1 MTSKGWATHISL
13 AKIWFLLISWYVW
26 SFDDLFQTGFELWP
40 QMNFSFLA
48 WKAKWIHQTRVVKPR
63 RCNGAR
69 IKWWM
74 ASIYCPSGHHNFYS
88 KIFFLIFFLIQTLF
102 LGCPTF
108 SNSFVIFGGGR
119 IKAPT
124 SSLLQSEITKITSS
138 QYTRLG
144 SPDSITMIRSVS
156 YGRSKTVLF

>member
-1 MTSKGWATHISL
+1 MNHFWWLIIYDETFQMTSKGWATHISL
-13 AKIWFLLISWYVW
+13 AKIWFLLISWYVNIFLN
-26 SFDDLFQTGFELWP
+26 FDLKWP
-40 QMNFSFLA
+40 FSFLA

-74 ASIYCPSGHHNFYS
+74 ASIYCPSGHHNFYFN
-88 KIFFLIFFLIQTLF
+88 ICFFFVLKKKLKLF

-119 IKAPT
+119 IKAPS

-138 QYTRLG
+138 
-144 SPDSITMIRSVS
+144 
-156 YGRSKTVLF
+156 